1 MEIRKEA
8 APMKSIRFMITIL
21 LGIFLLSG
29 CSGPLDP
36 SGVETLGS
44 LYAPVKEDEP
54 DFAYPQS
61 ALLTPT
67 ASGGAPSS
75 EEETAWGMDIPI

>member
-1 MEIRKEA
+1 
-8 APMKSIRFMITIL
+8 MKSIRFIITIL
-21 LGIFLLSG
+21 LGVFLLSG
-29 CSGPLDP
+29 CTLSSAP

-61 ALLTPT
+61 AC
-67 ASGGAPSS
+67 
-75 EEETAWGMDIPI
+75 